1 MKVEDIEKAKKI
13 FEKIEWLEMD
23 KKCLQGI
30 KDKKVSQITM
40 VTFHAKTN
48 DKTFTIP
55 VSKTFSDRLIGLE
68 ESCLD
73 AEIEALKKELEE
85 L

>member
-1 MKVEDIEKAKKI
+1 MKVENIEKVRQI
-13 FEKIEWLEMD
+13 LEKIQWLEMD

-30 KDKKVSQITM
+30 KSKKVSQITM
-40 VTFHAKTN
+40 VTFHAKPN
-48 DKTFTIP
+48 DNTFTIP

-73 AEIEALKKELEE
+73 EEIEALKKELEE